1 MIRLFLLFCFSCLLV
16 LSGQAQ
22 ERVRNIRIR
31 AVDSAQLEIR
41 YDLIHAKPGD
51 SVYFEMRSRLRG
63 TLRILPEFVQG
74 DWGANVPAG
83 SDRRIIWDALANGY
97 SLNEEVQA
105 RVFVR
110 TNTGAV
116 GTLSQTEPTQSV
128 VTQAAPVSTQKPTSV
143 PSKPAS
149 TNPVAI
155 TEPKPE
161 PTSPIS
167 VTSTPVSSRRPKRAA
182 PPRRSIFAPDSV
194 QAEPTVPTASTPIPQ
209 TPTAQTTVVTQRV
222 EPAKKEPAKPSKR
235 SIFAAD
241 GVPAESTA
249 PVASTP
255 ASQSPVAQTTV
266 VTQRV
271 ESAKTEPLTVEPA
284 KVESG
289 TVGTNPVA
297 SDTTRRLKTRYA
309 GPAWA
314 LLSAVAPGV
323 GNIFVQMPK
332 PKIGLRPLVA
342 IGCYGLVAYGLIER
356 QKSRDEYAIYEQ
368 QKNVK
373 DGDPYYQTANE
384 HYHTYWLATRGAA
397 VVAVADV
404 ILTIIKGV
412 RNNHIQK
419 EAHRY
424 QSIRI
429 RPGLQA
435 GQPTA
440 VLRYTF

>member
-1 MIRLFLLFCFSCLLV
+1 MMRLFLLLCFTCLLV
-16 LSGQAQ
+16 LSGRAQ
-22 ERVRNIRIR
+22 ERVRHVRIR
-31 AVDSAQLEIR
+31 VVDSSQLEIQ
-41 YDLIHAKPGD
+41 YDLINAKPGD

-63 TLRILPEFVQG
+63 SLRILPEFVQG

-116 GTLSQTEPTQSV
+116 TAPAQAEPTQSV
-128 VTQAAPVSTQKPTSV
+128 VTQTTPATSPKPTPVSP
-143 PSKPAS
+143 KPAS
-149 TNPVAI
+149 TKPVAT

-161 PTSPIS
+161 PTAPVS
-167 VTSTPVSSRRPKRAA
+167 VTSTPVASRKPKRVA
-182 PPRRSIFAPDSV
+182 PPKRSIFAADSV
-194 QAEPTVPTASTPIPQ
+194 QAEPTPIASNPASQAPASQ
-209 TPTAQTTVVTQRV
+209 TVVVTQRV
-222 EPAKKEPAKPSKR
+222 EA
-235 SIFAAD
+235 
-241 GVPAESTA
+241 V
-249 PVASTP
+249 
-255 ASQSPVAQTTV
+255 
-266 VTQRV
+266 
-271 ESAKTEPLTVEPA
+271 KTEPA
-284 KVESG
+284 KVEPARVEPVKSEPAKVEPVNAEPAKPEL
-289 TVGTNPVA
+289 TKAEPTTVA
-297 SDTTRRLKTRYA
+297 SSTVVTSSGASAVDTTHRPKTRYA

-323 GNIFVQMPK
+323 GNIFVQTPK
-332 PKIGLRPLVA
+332 PKIGLRPLLA

-373 DGDPYYQTANE
+373 EGDPYYQTANE
-384 HYHTYWLATRGAA
+384 HYHRYWLATRGAA

-412 RNNHIQK
+412 RNNQIQK
-419 EAHRY
+419 EAQRY

-435 GQPTA
+435 GQPTV
-440 VLRYTF
+440 VLRYKF

>member
-1 MIRLFLLFCFSCLLV
+1 MRLFFLLCFSCLLV

-22 ERVRNIRIR
+22 ERVRNVRMR
-31 AVDSAQLEIR
+31 VVDSVQLEIR
-41 YDLIHAKPGD
+41 YDLINAKPGD

-105 RVFVR
+105 KVFVR

-116 GTLSQTEPTQSV
+116 AAPAQNEPTPPI
-128 VTQAAPVSTQKPTSV
+128 VTQAAPATSKKPTPV
-143 PSKPAS
+143 PPKPAS
-149 TNPVAI
+149 TDPVAI

-161 PTSPIS
+161 PTTPVS
-167 VTSTPVSSRRPKRAA
+167 VTSTPVSARRPKRVA
-182 PPRRSIFAPDSV
+182 PPKRSIFAPDSV
-194 QAEPTVPTASTPIPQ
+194 QAEPTVPTASTPTPQ

-222 EPAKKEPAKPSKR
+222 EPAKTEPAN
-235 SIFAAD
+235 
-241 GVPAESTA
+241 VE
-249 PVASTP
+249 PVKS
-255 ASQSPVAQTTV
+255 
-266 VTQRV
+266 
-271 ESAKTEPLTVEPA
+271 EPA
-284 KVESG
+284 KVEPLKSEPAKIEPVNVESS
-289 TVGTNPVA
+289 TVAGPVASA
-297 SDTTRRLKTRYA
+297 SDTTRRPKTRYA

-323 GNIFVQMPK
+323 GNIFVQTPK

-373 DGDPYYQTANE
+373 EGDPYYQTANE
-384 HYHTYWLATRGAA
+384 HYHMYWLATRGAA

-419 EAHRY
+419 EAQRY